1 MNPAQPTSTQLSLGD
16 RTSSSTSS
24 TPEAI
29 NYAFLHRGSVV
40 MATGAGVVVRLELYQ
55 RRGFD
60 ALSLQN

>member
-16 RTSSSTSS
+16 RTSSTSS

-40 MATGAGVVVRLELYQ
+40 MATGAGVMVRLELYQ
-55 RRGFD
+55 RRSFEG
-60 ALSLQN
+60 LSLRN